1 MVFSNKTQEI
11 ATLQRDGGIM
21 YIITGKKENKKYHTK
36 TKSLSRAMTIADKLI
51 EDLYE
56 GVKVEVFEGQLPIFE
71 EGYYENR

>member
-1 MVFSNKTQEI
+1 MW
-11 ATLQRDGGIM
+11 
-21 YIITGKKENKKYHTK
+21 IITGQKENEKHHTR

-56 GVKVEVFEGQLPIFE
+56 GVKIEAFEGQLPMFE